1 MDKGW
6 ENLEAHDGKGLD
18 FLEETVG
25 GNIKG
30 EISDRSEGHTAVH
43 WRTGDTCYKVEEQ
56 VLSDVLPLGGGNL

>member
-6 ENLEAHDGKGLD
+6 ENLEAHDDGKDLD

-30 EISDRSEGHTAVH
+30 EISDRSEGRAVGH

-56 VLSDVLPLGGGNL
+56 GLRDVLPLGGT